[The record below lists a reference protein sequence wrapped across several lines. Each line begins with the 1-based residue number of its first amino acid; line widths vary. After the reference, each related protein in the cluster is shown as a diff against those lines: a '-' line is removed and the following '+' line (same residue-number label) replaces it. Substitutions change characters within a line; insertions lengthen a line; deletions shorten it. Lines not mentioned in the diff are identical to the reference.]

1 VEELG
6 QNMNNLMLSEINNE
20 KRSATR
26 DGFGRAMLELAE
38 KNPKVVA
45 VCADLTES
53 NRLTEFAQ
61 KYPERFIEAGVAEQ
75 NMVGMSA
82 GLALGGK
89 IPFAVSFAVFSP
101 GRTWDQIRV
110 SICLSALNVKIVGGH
125 TGLGVGE
132 DGASHQA
139 LEDVAIM
146 RVLPNMNIVVPCD
159 ANQAH
164 LATLAIAQVEGP
176 VYLRLNRQ
184 KSIEVTTMMTPFVFG
199 KAQVLKRGKDLTVV
213 VCGVLTADALMAANE
228 LDPNLDIEVIN
239 MHTIKPL
246 DEETLLASAR
256 KTGRVLVVE
265 DHQSVGGLYGAV
277 SETLCA
283 SHPVICMSVGMKDS
297 FGGSGRSEDL
307 YAKYHMDKTAIM
319 DAIWQ
324 LMKTK

>member
-1 VEELG
+1 
-6 QNMNNLMLSEINNE
+6 MNNLMLSELTQE
-20 KRSATR
+20 KKTATR
-26 DGFGRAMLELAE
+26 DGFGRAMLELGE
-38 KNPKVVA
+38 KNNKVVA

-61 KYPERFIEAGVAEQ
+61 KYPDRFIEAGVAEQ

-110 SICLSALNVKIVGGH
+110 SVCLSGLNVKIVGGH

-146 RVLPNMNIVVPCD
+146 RVLPNMKVVVPCD

-164 LATLAIAQVEGP
+164 LATLAISQIEGP

-184 KSIEVTTMMTPFVFG
+184 KSTEVTTMMTPFVIG
-199 KAQVLKRGKDLTVV
+199 KAQVLRKGDDLTVV
-213 VCGVLTADALMAANE
+213 VCGVLTAEVLLAANE
-228 LDPNLDIEVIN
+228 LSPNIDVEVIN

-246 DEETLLASAR
+246 DSETLIASAK
-256 KTGRVLVVE
+256 KTGKVLVVE
-265 DHQSVGGLYGAV
+265 DHQIIGGLYGAV
-277 SETLCA
+277 SETLA
-283 SHPVICMSVGMKDS
+283 SNHPVLCMAVGMKGV
-297 FGGSGRSEDL
+297 FGGSGPSEDL
-307 YAKYHMDKTAIM
+307 YAKYHMDKVAIM

-324 LMKTK
+324 LMKVKQ